1 MRRVPSG
8 PMALPGN
15 GRTNCATHVR
25 TSTRAQTNNSLMRSG
40 EIYLAQF
47 PFGDVPGMKLR
58 PVLLLTGAVGSC
70 RKSWCYLNL
79 IGHTKPTSSVG
90 SRSGPSKTRVPL
102 NESEDSIH

>member
-25 TSTRAQTNNSLMRSG
+25 TSTRSQTDNSLMRPG

-58 PVLLLTGAVGSC
+58 PVLLLTGQM
-70 RKSWCYLNL
+70 KSQRPVMPR
-79 IGHTKPTSSVG
+79 TMTPTFCAG
-90 SRSGPSKTRVPL
+90 FRSFVP
-102 NESEDSIH
+102 DCAAQTGD

>member
-1 MRRVPSG
+1 MTQAPSG
-8 PMALPGN
+8 PVALPEN

-25 TSTRAQTNNSLMRSG
+25 TSTRSQTDNSLMRPG

-70 RKSWCYLNL
+70 RKSWFL
-79 IGHTKPTSSVG
+79 ISRRSYQANFFRRISFWTKQTPSSAQ
-90 SRSGPSKTRVPL
+90 R
-102 NESEDSIH
+102 I